1 MSEIWAQV
9 HVCISKC
16 FYVFLRPKVSF
27 DMELGVKKRRGA
39 SLLTKGL
46 EVDDSKLGN
55 VCESLIQRMSLIE
68 ERPEILEELM
78 ADVIALIRSEDWTE
92 SKDFYGIMVSLLNY
106 GIKFGVSEE
115 ECLEVLEAVTFI
127 NFSPELQFPVDWALQ
142 FLGDERADLRNRT
155 IRICRNVTQHCR
167 EFYGVCMEHKVLET
181 VVEIMDVD
189 CECFVS
195 GCAFLA
201 SFIEKFKENLETEQ
215 ILFIA
220 NRAIKSGRTETLE
233 IVLELLKIRGILPD
247 LQSMGL
253 NDYVI
258 ECMRQPCDDKILFD
272 MLTQLSIFTGTGSS
286 VFDSDQFFGSFNT
299 RFSHSD
305 ESGKLGALKF
315 AYFLYPSYAQELLDC
330 GFVFTVLSL
339 LGDCS
344 FQLSLGCCKFLSLVF
359 SEATSV
365 TIEQL
370 VNEDVIASFLRLLDM
385 QNVNI
390 VNEVTELLVVI
401 LSSNE
406 KHFSQIY
413 QVCHVIECLEL
424 LMNNETK
431 EIARAAE
438 YALTHISS

>member
-1 MSEIWAQV
+1 
-9 HVCISKC
+9 
-16 FYVFLRPKVSF
+16 
-27 DMELGVKKRRGA
+27 MELGVKQKRGT

-46 EVDDSKLGN
+46 EVDDSKWGN
-55 VCESLIQRMSLIE
+55 VCESLIQRMALIE
-68 ERPEILEELM
+68 EKPEIIEEVM
-78 ADVIALIRSEDWTE
+78 TEAIALIRNEDWTE
-92 SKDFYGIMVSLLNY
+92 SKDLYGIMVSLVNY
-106 GIKFGVSEE
+106 GIKFGESEE
-115 ECLEVLEAVTFI
+115 ECLEMLEAVTFV
-127 NFSPELQFPVDWALQ
+127 NFCPELQFPVDWALQ

-155 IRICRNVTQHCR
+155 IRICRNVTQHCH
-167 EFYGVCMEHKVLET
+167 EFYGVCMENKILET

-189 CECFVS
+189 CECFIS

-201 SFIEKFKENLETEQ
+201 SFIEKFKENMEADQ

-220 NRAIKSGRTETLE
+220 NRAIKSGRTETLG
-233 IVLELLKIRGILPD
+233 IVLELLKIGEILPD

-253 NDYVI
+253 SDYVI

-272 MLTQLSIFTGTGSS
+272 ILTQLSIFAGTNSS
-286 VFDSDQFFGSFNT
+286 IFDSDQFFGSFNT

-315 AYFLYPSYAQELLDC
+315 AYFLYPSYAQELLNC
-330 GFVFTVLSL
+330 GFVFTVLSF

-344 FQLSLGCCKFLSLVF
+344 FQISLGCCKFLSLVF
-359 SEATSV
+359 SEATPM

-370 VNEDVIASFLRLLDM
+370 VNEDVIVSFLRLFDM

-390 VNEVTELLVVI
+390 VNQITELLVVI

-413 QVCHVIECLEL
+413 QACHVVECLEL
-424 LMNNETK
+424 LMNNETR
-431 EIARAAE
+431 EIAQAAE
-438 YALTHISS
+438 YALTHILQTLKTNLPEYQE